1 MKPTKKRT
9 IRRRLLAMAL
19 SAATAF
25 SLAACGNSSGG
36 ETEKKEWVWVP
47 EFVTIE
53 DETVS
58 YYDMQLV
65 GDALCYQSYDYN
77 EETGES
83 TQSISRYSLAD
94 GSITKTPLDYAEE
107 KNWNLNRVA
116 FAQDGSMYG
125 VTNVYNEDYTKS
137 ETFLCKFGADGKQI
151 FAEDM
156 TDLVADSYTDSIAI
170 DGDGRVYVTGEA
182 NIWLFDADGN
192 NRGTVALGSDVNWIR
207 AMGRGKDGKMYICY
221 YGSNGD
227 TALCDIDFDGKKA
240 GNTYENFHSGN
251 NNTLV
256 AGIEKDFLTQD
267 GSRVYEYDLKSQTST
282 ELLSWLDSDINGSN
296 VQGFWGLED
305 GRILAVTTGYE
316 TNENGIALL
325 TKTKASEV
333 PQKETILIGSLFGDS
348 NIQSAAVKFNK
359 SNDKYHISIR
369 EYLNYNDYDGDDY
382 QAFMTDGINRMNND
396 ITSNNCPD
404 ILDLSGLNIKQ
415 LAAKGVFEDLNGY
428 LEKSGK
434 LSREDFLANVLEAY
448 TVDGKLVSIPYSFQ
462 IATVAGKGS
471 EVGTEMGWTIDELV
485 AYADAHPDAQLFDNA
500 SKEEIMLNLMAY
512 NADYFIDWA
521 TGECNFDTDEFK
533 SILNFVNRFPDQED
547 IKWDEDDMSTP
558 NKIQKGQVL
567 LYQENI
573 YDFNELQM
581 CNEIFQ
587 GDVSYIGYPT
597 MDGSAGCM
605 LSAFQAYAITSKAKQ
620 KDGAWEFIEAF
631 LTQEEN
637 SESGYNRFFGFP
649 TLKSKLEAMAADAV
663 EVKYYTDENGELYY
677 DENGEPIVMNAG
689 SSVSYQDGWT
699 YEYRIP
705 TQEEVDM
712 AMSLMEIAKPVT
724 YSQGD
729 EVLNIIN
736 EEAAP
741 FFKGQKTVDEAA
753 SVIQSRIKIYVG
765 ENK

>member
-1 MKPTKKRT
+1 M
-9 IRRRLLAMAL
+9 
-19 SAATAF
+19 
-25 SLAACGNSSGG
+25 
-36 ETEKKEWVWVP
+36 P

-65 GDALCYQSYDYN
+65 GDALCYQSYDYD

-83 TQSISRYSLAD
+83 TQSICKYALAD
-94 GSITKTPLDYAEE
+94 GSITKTPLSYAEE

-137 ETFLCKFGADGKQI
+137 ETFLCKFDADGKQI

-192 NRGTVALGSDVNWIR
+192 KRGTVALGSDVNWIR
-207 AMGRGKDGKMYICY
+207 SMGRGKDGKMYICY
-221 YGSNGD
+221 YGSNGS
-227 TALCDIDFDGKKA
+227 TTLCDIDFDGNKT
-240 GNTYENFHSGN
+240 GNTYENFLSGN
-251 NNTLV
+251 NNKLV

-282 ELLSWLDSDINGSN
+282 ELFSWLDSDINGSN

-305 GRILAVTTGYE
+305 GRILAVTTDYE
-316 TNENGIALL
+316 TDENGIALL

-333 PQKETILIGSLFGDS
+333 PQKETILIGSLYGDS

-382 QAFMTDGINRMNND
+382 QAFMTDGINRLNND

-415 LAAKGVFEDLNGY
+415 LATKGVFEDLNGY

-462 IATVAGKGS
+462 MSTVVGKGS
-471 EVGTEMGWTIDELV
+471 EVGTEMGWTLEELI
-485 AYADAHPDAQLFDNA
+485 AYADAHPDALLFDNKTKDA
-500 SKEEIMLNLMAY
+500 IMMTLMAY
-512 NADYFIDWA
+512 NADYFIDWS
-521 TGECNFDTDEFK
+521 TGECRFDSEEFK
-533 SILNFVNRFPDQED
+533 DILNFANRFPEEYDWEKED
-547 IKWDEDDMSTP
+547 VSTP

-567 LYQENI
+567 LYEENS

-587 GDVSYIGYPT
+587 GDASYIGYPT
-597 MDGSAGCM
+597 MDGSVGCM
-605 LSAFQAYAITSKAKQ
+605 LSASQAYAITSKSGH
-620 KDGAWEFIEAF
+620 KDGAWEFIEGF
-631 LTQEEN
+631 LTKEEN
-637 SESGYNRFFGFP
+637 PDRGFSSFGFP
-649 TLKSKLEAMAADAV
+649 TMKGKLNAMAADAV

-677 DENGEPIVMNAG
+677 DENGEPIPMG
-689 SSVSYQDGWT
+689 GGGGISYGDGWS

-705 TQEEVDM
+705 TQEEVDL
-712 AMSLMEIAKPVT
+712 ALSLMEIAKPVS

-741 FFKGQKTVDEAA
+741 FYKGQKSVDEVA